1 MRSISTMKK
10 VLLTTMLFCFFT
22 VATHAQWRIIS
33 VKPGAKVFA
42 NGKPIKKGSMISP
55 KAKIKFTKKTDY
67 VRVYAK
73 GKAPFTLKPGGGKP
87 GKSSELVA
95 VATSMM
101 VPRKR
106 SLASRGEPELI
117 DVPIDLT
124 GMLMWFTGTPPNS
137 VDPLKK
143 PNKLLFIGDEA
154 KLYIDRSIKNYNDE
168 GDFYLVYQANG
179 KRAAKK
185 LSSTRSE
192 KSTDPVIIAFKKDVY
207 NGINDFESIKNSGL
221 FFRAKRTK
229 PALVVKFRPIFIEE
243 PNDEFKTQIK
253 ELIPILEENFGD
265 AFVQKVM
272 KEKNYTKKQAQGVAT
287 EQIFYGIADLFEDQY
302 NGVPDRN
309 NLKMWLMKNFTDL
322 KVPGAK
328 K

>member
-1 MRSISTMKK
+1 MKNL
-10 VLLTTMLFCFFT
+10 LLTTVLLCFFT
-22 VATHAQWRIIS
+22 VATKAQWRIIS

-42 NGKPIKKGSMISP
+42 NGKPVKKGSMISP
-55 KAKIKFTKKTDY
+55 KSKIKFTKKTDY

-87 GKSSELVA
+87 GKGSELVA

-106 SLASRGEPELI
+106 SLASRGKPELI

-124 GMLMWFTGTPPNS
+124 GMLMWLTGTPPNS
-137 VDPLKK
+137 VDPLKDK

-154 KLYIDRSIKNYNDE
+154 KIYIDRSIKNYNDE

-185 LSSTRSE
+185 LSKTRSE
-192 KSTDPVIIAFKKDVY
+192 KSTDPVIVEFKKDVY
-207 NGINDFESIKNSGL
+207 SGISDFEDIKNSTL
-221 FFRAKRTK
+221 FFRKNRAKPTK
-229 PALVVKFRPIFIEE
+229 VVKFRPMFINE
-243 PNDEFKTQIK
+243 PSDEFKTQIK
-253 ELIPILEENFGD
+253 ELIPILKEAYGD
-265 AFVQKVM
+265 AFVQKTM
-272 KEKNYTKKQAQGVAT
+272 KEKNYTKAQAKEVAT

-302 NGVPDRN
+302 GGVPDRN
-309 NLKMWLMKNFTDL
+309 NLKMWLIKNFKGL
-322 KVPGAK
+322 EVPGSK